1 MLEINDVE
9 LYCIV
14 VNCKYCICD
23 ILVFGRIDKNNNI
36 LYYQNISH
44 NQTRPYN
51 KTSYTDIVPAPPPIL
66 TAVTCC
72 IVLSEYR
79 FILDQS

>member
-1 MLEINDVE
+1 MYSAHSSHSEFE

-23 ILVFGRIDKNNNI
+23 ILVFGRIDNKNNNI
-36 LYYQNISH
+36 LYYQNISR

-51 KTSYTDIVPAPPPIL
+51 KTSLYSACPPL
-66 TAVTCC
+66 
-72 IVLSEYR
+72 L
-79 FILDQS
+79 F